1 LVCGRQSLV
10 AALGLVVAGFLF
22 RIAMKIA
29 GVRRGRII
37 VDRPESH
44 WVDANEHELRD
55 EQQYAESIHQREELI
70 DEFIDRPESDWM
82 DDRNEHELRD
92 GEHRSGLVHQEAKL
106 IDDLQGSVI
115 LTASDDT
122 PHRLFRNNYELQEK
136 PSTETG
142 SRPVVAI
149 TKGGVAHP
157 RAIFVRALSAHEA
170 DDVN

>member
-1 LVCGRQSLV
+1 MKKLLLAAVSFAVFTLNGLDRVQLV
-10 AALGLVVAGFLF
+10 AVTAFF
-22 RIAMKIA
+22 SA
-29 GVRRGRII
+29 GVFAGLRRGRII

-106 IDDLQGSVI
+106 IDDLQ
-115 LTASDDT
+115 
-122 PHRLFRNNYELQEK
+122 
-136 PSTETG
+136 
-142 SRPVVAI
+142 
-149 TKGGVAHP
+149 
-157 RAIFVRALSAHEA
+157 
-170 DDVN
+170 